1 MKFNSPLA
9 LLVLGLSVFF
19 GGCNSV
25 DKSGGISVSV
35 VDLKPLDASLLETQ
49 VLMTLRYTSESLN
62 PVGFSGSTHKLYF
75 NGAYIGRAVSHA
87 PLGLPPLSTTTR
99 DVTLMIENS
108 ALVKQVLA
116 MQGQAVANYRLESVL
131 FLTSG
136 DTDLK
141 VKTDSEGT
149 LDLRGLQSAH

>member
-1 MKFNSPLA
+1 MKFTTTLA
-9 LLVLGLSVFF
+9 FLALGLSVLLS
-19 GGCNSV
+19 GCNSV
-25 DKSGGISVSV
+25 DKSGGISVTV

-62 PVGFSGSTHKLYF
+62 PVGFSGSSHKLYF
-75 NGAYIGRAVSHA
+75 NGAYIGRAVSHT

-99 DVTLMIENS
+99 DVTLVIENA

-116 MQGQAVANYRLESVL
+116 MQGRATASYRLESVL

-149 LDLRGLQSAH
+149 LDLRGLQSAQ